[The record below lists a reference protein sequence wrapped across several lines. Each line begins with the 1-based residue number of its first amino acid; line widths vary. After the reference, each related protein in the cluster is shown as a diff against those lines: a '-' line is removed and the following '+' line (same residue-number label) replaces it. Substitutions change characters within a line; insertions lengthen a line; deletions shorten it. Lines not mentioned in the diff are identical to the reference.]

1 MYTYI
6 NLFVNVYVGYKLKLI
21 ANMIELFL
29 KINEALPQKQRESFT
44 PNKEQN
50 MRRVFVNINGRCID
64 SLAKSNTCA

>member
-29 KINEALPQKQRESFT
+29 KINEALPQK
-44 PNKEQN
+44 
-50 MRRVFVNINGRCID
+50 
-64 SLAKSNTCA
+64 